1 MIKDAYMCASEND
14 IGEPVEIYY
23 DGENPAVITVPE
35 NVESKVSIKLPLGI
49 VIFCIPTGLI
59 LFFGIR
65 YRMEKRSRVNR
76 DGSYDA

>member
-14 IGEPVEIYY
+14 IGELVEIYY
-23 DGENPAVITVPE
+23 DGENPAVITVPG
-35 NVESKVSIKLPLGI
+35 NVESKVSVKLPLGI

-76 DGSYDA
+76 DG